1 MERGIIAIIFVLIL
15 SVLGEMAAY
24 FLTDKEGFVVIIL
37 STVLLLAIVV
47 FLFVPLWYALASHHR
62 LNRKLKKFLKL
73 VNVETLLTLKELYL
87 EIYTIYLKVS
97 ESRKHQY
104 YPLVIEARNKLE
116 EHLQHNKKVET
127 VLSQVEKKSVKEMKK
142 IYDEAYQLFLK
153 LPQKMQ
159 SLHYPGLIGLRQRLE
174 GGK

>member
-24 FLTDKEGFVVIIL
+24 FLTNKDGFVIIIL
-37 STVLLLAIVV
+37 LTSLLLAITV
-47 FLFVPLWYALASHHR
+47 FILVPLWYAFASHLR
-62 LNRKLKKFLKL
+62 LNRKLRKFVKL
-73 VNVETLLTLKELYL
+73 VNVETLFTLKELYL
-87 EIYTIYLKVS
+87 EVYSLYLKIS
-97 ESRKHQY
+97 ENRKHEY
-104 YPLVIEARNKLE
+104 YPQIVEARKRLE

-127 VLSQVEKKSVKEMKK
+127 VLSQVEQKSVKEMKK
-142 IYDEAYQLFLK
+142 LYNEAYQLFLK

-159 SLHYPGLIGLRQRLE
+159 SLHYPGLVHLRQKLE